1 MKMSRRQLALLVAI
15 ALAVRLAYLAVFLRD
30 YVPESDADHYLSIA
44 TAVYDGRGV
53 SDTFPFLFEH
63 PTAFRPPLYPV
74 LLGALLRV
82 TPGEGVLAGQLLNV
96 VLGTIAVVLAA
107 VVGSRIGGAR
117 AGLAAGLVTALYPP
131 LVAND
136 AVLLAESVSVVLLL
150 VVVLLLLEGRVVWAG
165 IASGLL
171 VLTRPSAQAFA
182 LVVVAW
188 LVWKLGWRHAVRYG
202 LVVAAVV
209 FPWTARNWLL
219 IGSPVVVTS
228 NGFNLTAKYSPE
240 AQESPNY
247 LADGALDP
255 AFADLRYRRSNEAE
269 LDRALRD
276 YAIESVR
283 DEPSRVKDVLLRNT
297 ANFFELRPW
306 TNEDAEQSDGKNLR
320 VRKAT
325 LPLFYAVTVAGITGL
340 VLCRRREAAQLL
352 LITAGYFTIVTI
364 AVIAP
369 PRVRAPV
376 DAVLCISTG
385 VLLARWTARS
395 HPTAADTRLSN
406 DAVDETVE
414 RAPRALDRHRDR
426 SILALALLLVAGL
439 VGGTLVARRL
449 VHDDALDEARRALA
463 RDGDAIAEIAGQYP
477 LDTSSDQPEFDPG
490 PAPERLQRLAD
501 DLWVLYP
508 QLPSELDDQAHS
520 TARALQ
526 EANTF
531 ATSLTLIILGE
542 QLEADEEGLPWSIKE
557 VRRRYQREL
566 RPGDPHLPP
575 WDRYISGDSA
585 REAAAMVDELRR
597 ELAS

>member
-1 MKMSRRQLALLVAI
+1 MKMSPRQLAVLAFV
-15 ALAVRLAYLAVFLRD
+15 ALAARLGYLVRFVRD
-30 YVPESDADHYLSIA
+30 YVPQSDADHYFSIA
-44 TAVYDGRGV
+44 TAFSRGRGV
-53 SDTFPFLFEH
+53 AGTFPFLFEH

-74 LLGALLRV
+74 LLGALFRV
-82 TPGEGVLAGQLLNV
+82 TPGAGVLAGQLLNV
-96 VLGTIAVVLAA
+96 FLGTIAVLLAA
-107 VVGSRIGGAR
+107 VVGSRIGGVR

-150 VVVLLLLEGRVVWAG
+150 AVVLLLLDGRVVWAG

-182 LVVVAW
+182 LAVMAW

-209 FPWTARNWLL
+209 LPWTARNWLL

-240 AQESPNY
+240 AQQSPY
-247 LADGALDP
+247 Y
-255 AFADLRYRRSNEAE
+255 FADAVFDPPFASLRYRRSNEAE

-306 TNEDAEQSDGKNLR
+306 TNDEAEESDGKNLR
-320 VRKAT
+320 FRKVT
-325 LPLFYAVTVAGITGL
+325 LPLFYAVTVAGVAGFVIF
-340 VLCRRREAAQLL
+340 RRREAAQLL
-352 LITAGYFTIVTI
+352 LITGGYFTVVTI

-376 DAVLCISTG
+376 DAVLCISAG
-385 VLLARWTARS
+385 VLLAKWTARF
-395 HPTAADTRLSN
+395 HVPAAETRLPN
-406 DAVDETVE
+406 DAVAGTVE
-414 RAPRALDRHRDR
+414 RAPRAVDRHRHR
-426 SILALALLLVAGL
+426 SVVALAILLVAGL

-449 VHDDALDEARRALA
+449 VQDDAVEETRQTLA

-477 LDTSSDQPEFDPG
+477 LAASSDQPEFNPG
-490 PAPERLQRLAD
+490 LAPERSQRLED

-508 QLPSELDDQAHS
+508 QLPSDLGDTAHS
-520 TARALQ
+520 AARTLQ
-526 EANTF
+526 ETN
-531 ATSLTLIILGE
+531 LRVNGLIIFILAE
-542 QLEADEEGLPWSIKE
+542 QLDADEDGREWSIKR
-557 VRRRYQREL
+557 VRRRYESEI
-566 RPGDPHLPP
+566 RPRDSRYPP
-575 WDRYISGDSA
+575 WPEFISGASA
-585 REAAAMVDELRR
+585 REATRLVEVLRR
-597 ELAS
+597 EID